1 MKILFLLFTLSG
13 CAALPNTVGQFVQ
26 HDSHLTQHRPFTD
39 APTDYGANLVGMDAH
54 WQKGRVTFDV
64 SEALNLQGRWQ
75 TSDQV
80 GHGEIMGP
88 RESFEAWVGWAFEVK
103 K

>member
-13 CAALPNTVGQFVQ
+13 CAALPNTVGPFVQ

-54 WQKGRVTFDV
+54 WQKGRVTVDV
-64 SEALNLQGRWQ
+64 SEALNLQGAWRNGAQ
-75 TSDQV
+75 T
-80 GHGEIMGP
+80 GYGEIQGP
-88 RESFEAWVGWAFEVK
+88 RESFEARVGYAFTIH
-103 K
+103 